1 MDWLIAM
8 LVLAAMLIAF
18 LGWACVKVGA
28 DAERRSKIQHDEH
41 EEGLPL

>member
-1 MDWLIAM
+1 MTWLIAM
-8 LVLAAMLIAF
+8 LVLAAALIAF

-28 DAERRSKIQHDEH
+28 DADRRAVEHDEH